1 MSLSDFL
8 ADDSKGSWA
17 DEMAD
22 LPSAPSATDRP
33 SRGFGGGDRFER
45 EREFEPLP
53 RGSSGGGEDRFR
65 GGEDRFSSSRPG
77 GFTPR
82 APVDLP
88 TVPPFTAHIANLSFE
103 AGEDDLSDFF
113 GKLKISSIRILR
125 DRDERSKGFGYVEF
139 EDLDSLK
146 GALELSGES
155 LQNRSIRVNIAEPPK
170 ERSDRPERGPDR
182 TDVSTWRR
190 TGPVES
196 RDPPRREFGNR
207 ESRGAPHERS
217 ERGFPERRTDT
228 SWGGGSSGFSR
239 NNDRAGG
246 RSEAP
251 AERPRL
257 QLKPR
262 TVDTSAKADG
272 AHASS
277 KPSPFGAAKPV
288 NTDSVLKRIE
298 EKRFG
303 QKGKEESASGQEP

>member
-1 MSLSDFL
+1 R
-8 ADDSKGSWA
+8 G
-17 DEMAD
+17 
-22 LPSAPSATDRP
+22 PS
-33 SRGFGGGDRFER
+33 
-45 EREFEPLP
+45 
-53 RGSSGGGEDRFR
+53 GGEDRFR

-82 APVDLP
+82 APVELP

-113 GKLKISSIRILR
+113 GKLKISNIRILR

-155 LQNRSIRVNIAEPPK
+155 LQNRSIRVNIAEPRK
-170 ERSDRPERGPDR
+170 CQEEYRRGPDR

-207 ESRGAPHERS
+207 EGRGAPHERS

-228 SWGGGSSGFSR
+228 SWGGGSSGFAR

-246 RSEAP
+246 RSDAP

-262 TVDTSAKADG
+262 TVETSGKTDG
-272 AHASS
+272 SHASS

-303 QKGKEESASGQEP
+303 QKGKESAIGQEP